1 VKSPKKKDPSMAKF
15 ETAISTIGLQGLGL
29 RVNGYRRLQGVLQ
42 SIGIRPKI
50 VVKSEEQRKKARR
63 III

>member
-1 VKSPKKKDPSMAKF
+1 MAKF